1 MQHKLKIHL
10 IKFVKLRLIVFFGNK
25 LKKTIFEIKIATM
38 ASQQISQIVT
48 EGPLSILCIASFFK
62 GEDFMR
68 GAKEAGCTVY
78 LVTSNQLRHAEW
90 PRESLDDIFFVDDI
104 NGEKGH
110 WNMQEVISGLAW
122 LMRSKKI
129 HRIVSLDDFDVEKG
143 AELREH
149 FRIPGMGQTTC
160 RYFRDKLAM
169 RVKAYESGIKVPH
182 FSALFNDV
190 EINEYL
196 DSVSAP
202 WLIKP
207 RGEASATGI
216 KKAHSKEE
224 AWDILNALGD
234 NRHKSLIEQFRP
246 GDVYHA
252 DALSVSNKVIFC
264 RVSRYLSTPME
275 VAHGGGVF
283 RSITVEFDSD
293 DDKSIQKMNADVMSA
308 FGMNY
313 SASHTEYIK
322 DRETGEFVFLETS
335 SRVGGANLAE
345 MVEYSSGINLWREW
359 AKLEA
364 AVARGEKYKLPKVRQ
379 DYSGIVVS
387 LSRHQHPDSSRFNDN
402 EIVWRMKKDYHIG
415 LIVQSKNQ
423 PRVLD
428 LLDNY
433 THQIFND
440 FHASAPVPD
449 KPSN

>member
-1 MQHKLKIHL
+1 M
-10 IKFVKLRLIVFFGNK
+10 VSTNN
-25 LKKTIFEIKIATM
+25 T
-38 ASQQISQIVT
+38 
-48 EGPLSILCIASFFK
+48 PLSILCIASFFK

-68 GAKEAGCTVY
+68 GAKEAGCIVY
-78 LVTSNQLRHAEW
+78 LVTSSQLRHAEW
-90 PRESLDDIFFVDDI
+90 PGESLDDIFFVDDI
-104 NGEKGH
+104 DGVKGH
-110 WNMQEVISGLAW
+110 WNMQEVIGGLAW
-122 LMRSKKI
+122 LMRTKPI
-129 HRIVSLDDFDVEKG
+129 DRIVSLDDFDVEKG

-169 RVKAYESGIKVPH
+169 RMKAKELNIRVPQ
-182 FSALFNDV
+182 FNSLFNDNDV
-190 EINEYL
+190 NHYL
-196 DSVSAP
+196 DTVAAP

-216 KKAHSKEE
+216 KKAHSKDE
-224 AWDILNALGD
+224 AWEIINALGD
-234 NRHKSLIEQFRP
+234 NRHKCLIEQFRP

-252 DALSVSNKVIFC
+252 DALSQNGKVIFC

-293 DDKSIQKMNADVMSA
+293 DDKKIQKLNVEVLHA
-308 FGMNY
+308 FGLNY

-359 AKLEA
+359 ARLEV
-364 AVARGEKYKLPKVRQ
+364 AVAKDEKYKLPKIRK
-379 DYSGIVVS
+379 DYAGIVVS
-387 LSRHQHPDSSRFNDN
+387 LSRHQHPDSSGFVDN
-402 EIVWRMKKDYHIG
+402 EIAWRMKKEYHIG
-415 LIVQSKNQ
+415 LIVQSKSQ
-423 PRVLD
+423 QKVLE

-433 THQIFND
+433 TDRIFSD
-440 FHASAPVPD
+440 YHASAPVPN
-449 KPSN
+449 KPTN

>member
-1 MQHKLKIHL
+1 
-10 IKFVKLRLIVFFGNK
+10 
-25 LKKTIFEIKIATM
+25 
-38 ASQQISQIVT
+38 
-48 EGPLSILCIASFFK
+48 
-62 GEDFMR
+62 MR
-68 GAKEAGCTVY
+68 GAKEAGCIVY
-78 LVTSNQLRHAEW
+78 LVTSSQLRHAEW

-104 NGEKGH
+104 DGVKGH
-110 WNMQEVISGLAW
+110 WNMHEVIGGLAW
-122 LMRSKKI
+122 LMRTKPI
-129 HRIVSLDDFDVEKG
+129 DRIVSLDDFDVEKG

-169 RVKAYESGIKVPH
+169 RMKAKELNIKVPQ
-182 FSALFNDV
+182 FNSLFNDNDV
-190 EINEYL
+190 NHYL
-196 DSVSAP
+196 DTVAAP

-224 AWDILNALGD
+224 AWDIINNLGD
-234 NRHKSLIEQFRP
+234 NRHKCLIEQFRP

-252 DALSVSNKVIFC
+252 DALSQDGKIIFC

-293 DDKSIQKMNADVMSA
+293 DDKKIQKLNVDVLHA
-308 FGMNY
+308 FGLNY

-359 AKLEA
+359 AKLEV
-364 AVARGEKYKLPKVRQ
+364 AVAKDEKYKLPKIRK

-387 LSRHQHPDSSRFNDN
+387 LSRHQHPDSDGFVDK
-402 EIVWRMKKDYHIG
+402 EIVWRMKKEYHIG
-415 LIVQSKNQ
+415 LILQSKSRQ
-423 PRVLD
+423 KVLE

-433 THQIFND
+433 TERIFSD
-440 FHASAPVPD
+440 YHASAPVPN
-449 KPSN
+449 KPTN

>member
-1 MQHKLKIHL
+1 M
-10 IKFVKLRLIVFFGNK
+10 VSTNN
-25 LKKTIFEIKIATM
+25 T
-38 ASQQISQIVT
+38 
-48 EGPLSILCIASFFK
+48 PLSILCIASFFK

-68 GAKEAGCTVY
+68 GAKEAGCIVY
-78 LVTSNQLRHAEW
+78 LVTSSQLRHAEW

-104 NGEKGH
+104 DGVKGH
-110 WNMQEVISGLAW
+110 WNMQEVIGGLAW
-122 LMRSKKI
+122 LMRTKSI
-129 HRIVSLDDFDVEKG
+129 DRIVSLDDFDVEKG

-169 RVKAYESGIKVPH
+169 RMKAKELNIRVPQ
-182 FSALFNDV
+182 FNSLFNDNDV
-190 EINEYL
+190 NHYL
-196 DSVSAP
+196 DTVAAP

-216 KKAHSKEE
+216 KKAHSKDE
-224 AWDILNALGD
+224 AWEIINALGD
-234 NRHKSLIEQFRP
+234 NRHKCLIEQFRP

-252 DALSVSNKVIFC
+252 DALSQNGKVIFC

-293 DDKSIQKMNADVMSA
+293 DDKKIQKLNVEVLHA
-308 FGMNY
+308 FGLNY

-359 AKLEA
+359 ARLEV
-364 AVARGEKYKLPKVRQ
+364 AVAKDEKYKLPKIRK
-379 DYSGIVVS
+379 DYAGIVVS
-387 LSRHQHPDSSRFNDN
+387 LSRHQYPDSSGFVDN
-402 EIVWRMKKDYHIG
+402 EIVWRMKKEYHIG
-415 LIVQSKNQ
+415 LIVQSKSQ
-423 PRVLD
+423 QKVLE

-433 THQIFND
+433 TERIFSD
-440 FHASAPVPD
+440 YHASAPVPN
-449 KPSN
+449 KPTN

>member
-1 MQHKLKIHL
+1 MTSS
-10 IKFVKLRLIVFFGNK
+10 NS
-25 LKKTIFEIKIATM
+25 T
-38 ASQQISQIVT
+38 
-48 EGPLSILCIASFFK
+48 PLSILCIASFFK

-68 GAKEAGCTVY
+68 GAKEAGCIVY
-78 LVTSNQLRHAEW
+78 LVTSSQLRHAEW

-104 NGEKGH
+104 DGVKGH
-110 WNMQEVISGLAW
+110 WNMQEVIGGLAW
-122 LMRSKKI
+122 LMRTKPI
-129 HRIVSLDDFDVEKG
+129 DRIVSLDDFDVEKG

-169 RVKAYESGIKVPH
+169 RMKAKELNIRVPQ
-182 FSALFNDV
+182 FNSLFNDIDV
-190 EINEYL
+190 NHYL
-196 DSVSAP
+196 DTVAAP

-216 KKAHSKEE
+216 KKAHSKME
-224 AWDILNALGD
+224 AWEIINALGD
-234 NRHKSLIEQFRP
+234 NRHQCLIEQFRP

-252 DALSVSNKVIFC
+252 DALSQDGKVIFC

-283 RSITVEFDSD
+283 RSMTVEFDSD
-293 DDKSIQKMNADVMSA
+293 DDKKIQKLNVDVLHA
-308 FGMNY
+308 FGLNY

-359 AKLEA
+359 AKLEV
-364 AVARGEKYKLPKVRQ
+364 AVAKDEKYKLPKIRK
-379 DYSGIVVS
+379 DYAGIVVS
-387 LSRHQHPDSSRFNDN
+387 LSRHQHPDSSGFVDN
-402 EIVWRMKKDYHIG
+402 EIAWRMKKEYHIG

-423 PRVLD
+423 QKVLE

-433 THQIFND
+433 TERIFSD
-440 FHASAPVPD
+440 YHASAPVPN
-449 KPSN
+449 KPTN

>member
-1 MQHKLKIHL
+1 MTSS
-10 IKFVKLRLIVFFGNK
+10 NS
-25 LKKTIFEIKIATM
+25 T
-38 ASQQISQIVT
+38 
-48 EGPLSILCIASFFK
+48 PLSILCIASFFK

-68 GAKEAGCTVY
+68 GAKEAGCIVY
-78 LVTSNQLRHAEW
+78 LVTSSQLRHAEW

-104 NGEKGH
+104 DGVKGH
-110 WNMQEVISGLAW
+110 WNMQEVIGGLAW
-122 LMRSKKI
+122 LMRTKPI
-129 HRIVSLDDFDVEKG
+129 DRIVSLDDFDVEKG

-169 RVKAYESGIKVPH
+169 RMKAKELNIRVPQ
-182 FSALFNDV
+182 FNSLFNDIDV
-190 EINEYL
+190 NHYL
-196 DSVSAP
+196 DTVAAP

-216 KKAHSKEE
+216 KKAHSKME
-224 AWDILNALGD
+224 AWEIINALGD
-234 NRHKSLIEQFRP
+234 NRHKCLIEQFRP

-252 DALSVSNKVIFC
+252 DALSQDGKVIFC

-283 RSITVEFDSD
+283 RSMTVEFDSD
-293 DDKSIQKMNADVMSA
+293 DDKKIQKLNVDVLHA
-308 FGMNY
+308 FGLNY

-359 AKLEA
+359 AKLEVA
-364 AVARGEKYKLPKVRQ
+364 QARGEKYKLPKIRK
-379 DYSGIVVS
+379 DYAGIVVS
-387 LSRHQHPDSSRFNDN
+387 LSRHQHPDSSGFMDN
-402 EIVWRMKKDYHIG
+402 EIAWRMKKEYHIG

-423 PRVLD
+423 QKVLE

-433 THQIFND
+433 TERIFRD
-440 FHASAPVPD
+440 YHASAPVPN
-449 KPSN
+449 KPTN

>member
-1 MQHKLKIHL
+1 M
-10 IKFVKLRLIVFFGNK
+10 VSTNN
-25 LKKTIFEIKIATM
+25 T
-38 ASQQISQIVT
+38 
-48 EGPLSILCIASFFK
+48 PLSILCIASFFK

-68 GAKEAGCTVY
+68 GAKEAGCIVY
-78 LVTSNQLRHAEW
+78 LVTSSQLRHAEW

-104 NGEKGH
+104 DGVKGH
-110 WNMQEVISGLAW
+110 WNMQEVIGGLAW
-122 LMRSKKI
+122 LMRTKPI
-129 HRIVSLDDFDVEKG
+129 DRIVSLDDFDVEKG

-169 RVKAYESGIKVPH
+169 RMKAKELNIRVPQ
-182 FSALFNDV
+182 FNSLFNDND
-190 EINEYL
+190 INHYL
-196 DSVSAP
+196 NTVNAP

-224 AWDILNALGD
+224 AWNIINNLGD
-234 NRHKSLIEQFRP
+234 NRHKCLIEQFRP

-252 DALSVSNKVIFC
+252 DALSQDGKVIFC

-283 RSITVEFDSD
+283 RSMTVEFDSD
-293 DDKSIQKMNADVMSA
+293 DDKRIQKLNVDVLHA
-308 FGMNY
+308 FGLNY

-322 DRETGEFVFLETS
+322 DRETGEFIFLETS

-359 AKLEA
+359 AKLEV
-364 AVARGEKYKLPKVRQ
+364 AVAKDEKYKLPKIRK
-379 DYSGIVVS
+379 DYAGIVVS
-387 LSRHQHPDSSRFNDN
+387 LSRHQHPDSNGFMDN
-402 EIVWRMKKDYHIG
+402 EIVWRMKKEYHIG

-423 PRVLD
+423 QKVLE

-433 THQIFND
+433 TERIFSD
-440 FHASAPVPD
+440 YHASAPVPN
-449 KPSN
+449 KPTN

>member
-1 MQHKLKIHL
+1 MTSS
-10 IKFVKLRLIVFFGNK
+10 NS
-25 LKKTIFEIKIATM
+25 T
-38 ASQQISQIVT
+38 
-48 EGPLSILCIASFFK
+48 PLSILCIASFFK

-68 GAKEAGCTVY
+68 GAKEAGCIVY
-78 LVTSNQLRHAEW
+78 LVTSSQLRHAEW

-104 NGEKGH
+104 DGVKGH
-110 WNMQEVISGLAW
+110 WNMQEVIGGLAW
-122 LMRSKKI
+122 LMRSKPI
-129 HRIVSLDDFDVEKG
+129 DRIVSLDDFDVEKG

-169 RVKAYESGIKVPH
+169 RMKAKELGIRVPQ
-182 FSALFNDV
+182 FNSLFNDEEV
-190 EINEYL
+190 NHYL
-196 DSVSAP
+196 DTVAAP

-207 RGEASATGI
+207 RGEASASGI
-216 KKAHSKEE
+216 KKAHSKME
-224 AWDILNALGD
+224 AWEIINDLGD
-234 NRHKSLIEQFRP
+234 NRHKCLIEQFRP

-252 DALSVSNKVIFC
+252 DALSQDGKVVFC

-283 RSITVEFDSD
+283 RSMTVEFDSE
-293 DDKSIQKMNADVMSA
+293 DDKKIQKLNVDVLHA
-308 FGMNY
+308 FGLNY

-359 AKLEA
+359 AKLEV
-364 AVARGEKYKLPKVRQ
+364 AVAKDEKYKLPKVRK
-379 DYSGIVVS
+379 DYAGIVVS
-387 LSRHQHPDSSRFNDN
+387 LSRHQHPDSNGFIDN
-402 EIVWRMKKDYHIG
+402 EIVWRMKKEYHIG

-423 PRVLD
+423 QKVLE

-433 THQIFND
+433 TERIFSD
-440 FHASAPVPD
+440 YHASAPVPN
-449 KPSN
+449 KPTN

>member
-1 MQHKLKIHL
+1 MTSS
-10 IKFVKLRLIVFFGNK
+10 NS
-25 LKKTIFEIKIATM
+25 T
-38 ASQQISQIVT
+38 
-48 EGPLSILCIASFFK
+48 PLSILCIASFFK

-68 GAKEAGCTVY
+68 GAKEAGCIVY
-78 LVTSNQLRHAEW
+78 LVTSSQLRHAEW

-104 NGEKGH
+104 DGVKGH
-110 WNMQEVISGLAW
+110 WNMQEVIGGLAW
-122 LMRSKKI
+122 LMRTKPI
-129 HRIVSLDDFDVEKG
+129 DRIVSLDDFDVEKG

-169 RVKAYESGIKVPH
+169 RMKANESGIRVPQ
-182 FSALFNDV
+182 FNALFNDDNV
-190 EINEYL
+190 NHYL
-196 DSVSAP
+196 DTVAAP

-216 KKAHSKEE
+216 KKAHSKME
-224 AWDILNALGD
+224 AWEIINALGD
-234 NRHKSLIEQFRP
+234 NRHKCLIEQFRP

-252 DALSVSNKVIFC
+252 DALSQDGKVIFC

-283 RSITVEFDSD
+283 RSMTVEFDSD
-293 DDKSIQKMNADVMSA
+293 DDKKIQKLNVDVLHA
-308 FGMNY
+308 FGLNY

-359 AKLEA
+359 AKLEV
-364 AVARGEKYKLPKVRQ
+364 AVAKDEKYKLPKVRK
-379 DYSGIVVS
+379 DYAGIVVS
-387 LSRHQHPDSSRFNDN
+387 LSRHQHPDSSGFMDN
-402 EIVWRMKKDYHIG
+402 EIAWRMKKEYHIG

-423 PRVLD
+423 QKVLE

-433 THQIFND
+433 TERIFSD
-440 FHASAPVPD
+440 YHASATVPN
-449 KPSN
+449 KPTN

>member
-1 MQHKLKIHL
+1 
-10 IKFVKLRLIVFFGNK
+10 
-25 LKKTIFEIKIATM
+25 M
-38 ASQQISQIVT
+38 ASTNST
-48 EGPLSILCIASFFK
+48 PLSILCIASFFK

-78 LVTSNQLRHAEW
+78 LVTSSQLRHAEW

-104 NGEKGH
+104 DGVKGH
-110 WNMQEVISGLAW
+110 WNMQEVIGGLAW
-122 LMRSKKI
+122 LMRSKPI
-129 HRIVSLDDFDVEKG
+129 DRIVSLDDFDVEKG

-149 FRIPGMGQTTC
+149 FRISGMGQTTC

-169 RVKAYESGIKVPH
+169 RMKAKEVGIRVPQ
-182 FSALFNDV
+182 FNSLFNDNDV
-190 EINEYL
+190 NYYL
-196 DSVSAP
+196 DTVAAP

-224 AWDILNALGD
+224 AWEIINALGD
-234 NRHKSLIEQFRP
+234 NRHKCLIEQFRP

-252 DALSVSNKVIFC
+252 DALSQDGKIIFC

-293 DDKSIQKMNADVMSA
+293 DDKRIQKLNVDVLHA
-308 FGMNY
+308 FGLNY

-322 DRETGEFVFLETS
+322 DRETGEFFFLETS

-359 AKLEA
+359 AKLEV
-364 AVARGEKYKLPKVRQ
+364 AVAKDEKYKLPKTRK
-379 DYSGIVVS
+379 DYAGIVVS
-387 LSRHQHPDSSRFNDN
+387 LSRHQHPDSSGFVDD
-402 EIVWRMKKDYHIG
+402 EIAWRMKKEYHIG
-415 LIVQSKNQ
+415 LIVQSKTQ
-423 PRVLD
+423 QKVLE
-428 LLDNY
+428 LLNSY
-433 THQIFND
+433 TERIFSD
-440 FHASAPVPD
+440 YHASAPVPN
-449 KPSN
+449 KPTN

>member
-1 MQHKLKIHL
+1 
-10 IKFVKLRLIVFFGNK
+10 
-25 LKKTIFEIKIATM
+25 
-38 ASQQISQIVT
+38 
-48 EGPLSILCIASFFK
+48 
-62 GEDFMR
+62 MR
-68 GAKEAGCTVY
+68 GAKEAGCIVY
-78 LVTSNQLRHAEW
+78 LVTSSQLRHAEW

-104 NGEKGH
+104 DGVKGP
-110 WNMQEVISGLAW
+110 WNMQEVIGGLAW
-122 LMRSKKI
+122 LMRTKPI
-129 HRIVSLDDFDVEKG
+129 DRIVSLDDFDVEKG

-169 RVKAYESGIKVPH
+169 RMKAKELNIRVPQ
-182 FSALFNDV
+182 FNSLFNDNDV
-190 EINEYL
+190 NHYL
-196 DSVSAP
+196 DTVAAP

-224 AWDILNALGD
+224 AWDIINNLGD
-234 NRHKSLIEQFRP
+234 NRHKCLIEQFRP

-252 DALSVSNKVIFC
+252 DALSQDGNVIFC

-293 DDKSIQKMNADVMSA
+293 DDKRIQKLNVEVLHA
-308 FGMNY
+308 FGLNY

-359 AKLEA
+359 AKLEV
-364 AVARGEKYKLPKVRQ
+364 AVAKDEKYKLPKIRK
-379 DYSGIVVS
+379 DYAGIVVS
-387 LSRHQHPDSSRFNDN
+387 LSRHQHPDSSGFVDN
-402 EIVWRMKKDYHIG
+402 EIAWRMKKEHHIG
-415 LIVQSKNQ
+415 LIVQSKTQ
-423 PRVLD
+423 QKVLE

-433 THQIFND
+433 TERIFSD
-440 FHASAPVPD
+440 YHASAPVPN
-449 KPSN
+449 KPTN

>member
-1 MQHKLKIHL
+1 MTSS
-10 IKFVKLRLIVFFGNK
+10 NS
-25 LKKTIFEIKIATM
+25 T
-38 ASQQISQIVT
+38 
-48 EGPLSILCIASFFK
+48 PLSILCIASFFK

-68 GAKEAGCTVY
+68 GAKEAGCIVY
-78 LVTSNQLRHAEW
+78 LVTSSQLRHAEW

-104 NGEKGH
+104 DGVKGH
-110 WNMQEVISGLAW
+110 WNMQEVIGGLAW
-122 LMRSKKI
+122 LMRTKPI
-129 HRIVSLDDFDVEKG
+129 DRIVSLDDFDVEKG

-169 RVKAYESGIKVPH
+169 RMKAKELGIRVPQ
-182 FSALFNDV
+182 FNSLFNDNDV
-190 EINEYL
+190 NHYL
-196 DSVSAP
+196 DTVAAP

-216 KKAHSKEE
+216 KKAHSKTE
-224 AWDILNALGD
+224 AWEIINALGD
-234 NRHKSLIEQFRP
+234 NRHKCLIEQFRP

-252 DALSVSNKVIFC
+252 DALSQDGKVIFC

-283 RSITVEFDSD
+283 RSMTVEFDSD
-293 DDKSIQKMNADVMSA
+293 DDKRIQKLNVDVLHA
-308 FGMNY
+308 FGLNY

-322 DRETGEFVFLETS
+322 DRETGEFFFLETS

-359 AKLEA
+359 AKLEV
-364 AVARGEKYKLPKVRQ
+364 AVAKDEKYNLPKIRK
-379 DYSGIVVS
+379 DYAGIVVS
-387 LSRHQHPDSSRFNDN
+387 LSRHQHPDSSGFVDN
-402 EIVWRMKKDYHIG
+402 EITWRMKKEYHIG

-423 PRVLD
+423 QKVLE

-433 THQIFND
+433 TERIFSD
-440 FHASAPVPD
+440 YHASAPVPN
-449 KPSN
+449 KPTN

>member
-1 MQHKLKIHL
+1 MTLQHK
-10 IKFVKLRLIVFFGNK
+10 N
-25 LKKTIFEIKIATM
+25 TP
-38 ASQQISQIVT
+38 
-48 EGPLSILCIASFFK
+48 PLSVLCIASFFK

-68 GAKEAGCTVY
+68 GAKEAGCIVY
-78 LVTSNQLRHAEW
+78 LVTSSQLREAKW

-110 WNMQEVISGLAW
+110 WDMQQVIAGLAW

-129 HRIVSLDDFDVEKG
+129 DRIVSLDDFDVEKG

-169 RVKAYESGIKVPH
+169 RVKAQESGIRVPQ
-182 FSALFNDV
+182 FSPLFNDNA
-190 EINEYL
+190 INQYL
-196 DSVSAP
+196 DTVAAP

-216 KKAHSKEE
+216 KKAHSKVE
-224 AWDILNALGD
+224 AWDIINALGD
-234 NRHKSLIEQFRP
+234 NRHRFLIEQFRP

-252 DALSVSNKVIFC
+252 DALSVGNKVIFC

-283 RSITVEFDSD
+283 RSVVVEFGAD
-293 DDKSIQKMNADVMSA
+293 DDKRVQKMNTNVMKA

-313 SASHTEYIK
+313 SASHTEFIK

-345 MVEYSSGINLWREW
+345 MVEYSSGINLWKEW
-359 AKLEA
+359 AKLE
-364 AVARGEKYKLPKVRQ
+364 VAEAKGEKYQLPKVRN
-379 DYSGIVVS
+379 DYAGIVVS
-387 LSRHQHPDSSRFNDN
+387 LSRHQHPDSSRFNDS
-402 EIVWRMKKDYHIG
+402 EIVWRMNKEYHIG
-415 LIVQSKNQ
+415 LIVQSKKQ
-423 PRVLD
+423 DRVLE
-428 LLDNY
+428 LLDHY
-433 THQIFND
+433 THQIFSD
-440 FHASAPVPD
+440 FHASAPVPN

>member
-1 MQHKLKIHL
+1 MTSS
-10 IKFVKLRLIVFFGNK
+10 NS
-25 LKKTIFEIKIATM
+25 T
-38 ASQQISQIVT
+38 
-48 EGPLSILCIASFFK
+48 PLSILCIASFFK

-68 GAKEAGCTVY
+68 GAKEAGCIVY
-78 LVTSNQLRHAEW
+78 LVTSSQLRHAEW

-104 NGEKGH
+104 DGVKGH
-110 WNMQEVISGLAW
+110 WNMQEVIGGLAW
-122 LMRSKKI
+122 LMRTKPI
-129 HRIVSLDDFDVEKG
+129 DRIVSLDDFDVEKG

-169 RVKAYESGIKVPH
+169 RMKAKESGIRVPQ
-182 FSALFNDV
+182 FNALFNDDDV
-190 EINEYL
+190 NHYL
-196 DSVSAP
+196 DTVAAP

-216 KKAHSKEE
+216 KKAHSKME
-224 AWDILNALGD
+224 AWEIINALGD
-234 NRHKSLIEQFRP
+234 NRHKCLIEQFRP

-252 DALSVSNKVIFC
+252 DALSQDGKVIFC

-275 VAHGGGVF
+275 VAHEGGVF
-283 RSITVEFDSD
+283 RSMTVEFDSD
-293 DDKSIQKMNADVMSA
+293 DDKKIQKLNVDVLHA
-308 FGMNY
+308 FGLNY

-359 AKLEA
+359 AKLEV
-364 AVARGEKYKLPKVRQ
+364 AVAKDEKYKLPKIRK
-379 DYSGIVVS
+379 DYAGIVVS
-387 LSRHQHPDSSRFNDN
+387 LSRHQHPDSSGFVDN
-402 EIVWRMKKDYHIG
+402 EIAWRMKKEYHIG

-423 PRVLD
+423 QKVLE

-433 THQIFND
+433 TERIFSD
-440 FHASAPVPD
+440 YHASAPVPN
-449 KPSN
+449 KPTN